1 MIRSAEV
8 VNEEIRALLQNNGR
22 PLPEDVD
29 RYHRLV
35 VEWAEAVRAE
45 QELAA

>member
-1 MIRSAEV
+1 MIRSAEL
-8 VNEEIRALLQNNGR
+8 VNEEIRELWVGGVLAS
-22 PLPEDVD
+22 EDVD
-29 RYHRLV
+29 RYHRLI